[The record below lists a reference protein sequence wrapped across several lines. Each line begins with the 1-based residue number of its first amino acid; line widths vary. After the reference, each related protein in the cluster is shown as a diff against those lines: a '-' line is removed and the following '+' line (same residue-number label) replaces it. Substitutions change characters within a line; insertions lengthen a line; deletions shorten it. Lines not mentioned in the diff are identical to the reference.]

1 MSVIRRAFG
10 DAARRNRLNLYGEH
24 GHGGER
30 YSENELLHVNHRR
43 FSNRHRWNPPR
54 RAGAVLNRRTPDGS
68 AAMPPTQERRFV
80 RPAPTLWRAR
90 PARPVLRSSV
100 QVPCNHSCEAIAPVR
115 LISVHRRRNLNGDSL
130 MHTVDRGREWPYFD
144 VSHCS
149 TSSRAGRRLGRTRR
163 AAERNG
169 FGSRAGCARG
179 HNQQSQG
186 PRFRLNNR
194 TYIETCDLRMPK
206 PH

>member
-1 MSVIRRAFG
+1 
-10 DAARRNRLNLYGEH
+10 
-24 GHGGER
+24 
-30 YSENELLHVNHRR
+30 
-43 FSNRHRWNPPR
+43 
-54 RAGAVLNRRTPDGS
+54 
-68 AAMPPTQERRFV
+68 V

-149 TSSRAGRRLGRTRR
+149 TVQSGGSAVRLGRRGERPNATASGHGRVSR
-163 AAERNG
+163 AAKARPQSTRERPL
-169 FGSRAGCARG
+169 SRWGMG
-179 HNQQSQG
+179 ESQG